1 MIKAQLP
8 LDQMIEASSEAAE
21 FMRLFSTPSRL
32 MLMCFLAGREASVGE
47 IQEHLGFKQPGLS
60 QQLAELRQAGVV
72 QTRRESRQIYY
83 SIADLRVAKVLDV
96 LLPIFCGPPTDTGAK
111 PVQQPTPSGTP
122 HLGEMAQWAVITGST
137 TAK

>member
-1 MIKAQLP
+1 MNKPELP
-8 LDQMIEASSEAAE
+8 LEKMIEASAEAAE

-72 QTRRESRQIYY
+72 RTRRESRQIYY
-83 SIADLRVAKVLDV
+83 SIADQRVAQILDV
-96 LLPIFCGPPTDTGAK
+96 LVPIFCGPAEVAK
-111 PVQQPTPSGTP
+111 QLEEEPKTANAPQY
-122 HLGEMAQWAVITGST
+122 LGEMAQWAITGGNT
-137 TAK
+137 N